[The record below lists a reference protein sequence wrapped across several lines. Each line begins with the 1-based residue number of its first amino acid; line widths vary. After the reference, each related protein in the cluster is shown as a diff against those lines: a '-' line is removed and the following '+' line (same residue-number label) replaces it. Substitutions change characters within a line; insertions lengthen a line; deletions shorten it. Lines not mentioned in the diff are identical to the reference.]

1 MSCLLKG
8 KPRINYEKKPQSV
21 LMFHCKVHICR
32 AILFVGKC
40 PIYNADARKF
50 DLRACTQT
58 KCPQKPYQ
66 SNDIDVGMLQQ
77 LKSMTSYDIRTLLRY
92 NVN

>member
-8 KPRINYEKKPQSV
+8 KPRINYEKNPQSV
-21 LMFHCKVHICR
+21 LIFPCKVHLCR

-40 PIYNADARKF
+40 PIYNTDARTL
-50 DLRACTQT
+50 DLTACTQT
-58 KCPQKPYQ
+58 KCPQQDYR
-66 SNDIDVGMLQQ
+66 SNDNDVGMLQQ
-77 LKSMTSYDIRTLLRY
+77 LKSKTSYDIRILLRY

>member
-21 LMFHCKVHICR
+21 LSFHCIVHICR
-32 AILFVGKC
+32 AILFEGKC
-40 PIYNADARKF
+40 PIYNTDARTL
-50 DLRACTQT
+50 DLTACTQT
-58 KCPQKPYQ
+58 RCPQQDYR

-77 LKSMTSYDIRTLLRY
+77 LKSKTSYDICTLLRY

>member
-8 KPRINYEKKPQSV
+8 KLRINYEKTQSV
-21 LMFHCKVHICR
+21 LIFHCKVHICR

-40 PIYNADARKF
+40 PIYNTDARTL
-50 DLRACTQT
+50 DLTACTQA
-58 KCPQKPYQ
+58 KCPQQDYR

-77 LKSMTSYDIRTLLRY
+77 LKSKTSYDIRTLLRY